1 MVSVGRAMM
10 AIMELLYVLIAAAVF
25 AGTWLQAKASLTQ
38 LKEVDAESV
47 RTYNDIAE
55 MKKEYQPVL
64 HPRKYRQNQRVVTR
78 LLAEQPLERQR
89 YRRVRSQLGSW
100 TLLWAAA
107 LLTLGAALV
116 EAVA

>member
-1 MVSVGRAMM
+1 MSVGSDMM

-47 RTYNDIAE
+47 RTYNNVDE

-64 HPRKYRQNQRVVTR
+64 HPRKYWQNQRVVAR

-107 LLTLGAALV
+107 LLALGAALV